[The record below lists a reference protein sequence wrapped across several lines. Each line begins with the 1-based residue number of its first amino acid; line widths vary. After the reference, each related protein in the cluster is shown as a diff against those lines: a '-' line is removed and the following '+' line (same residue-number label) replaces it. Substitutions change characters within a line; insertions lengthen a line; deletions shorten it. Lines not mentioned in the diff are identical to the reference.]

1 MASRNRL
8 QVKGPNAIRD
18 IQKRMNDVA
27 VSVGIHASAGVHK
40 ESKGKLKVAQVYAY
54 NEFGTELIDER
65 PTLRPTMRIQRQ
77 KYFGIMSVI
86 ALKALTVQGYDVR
99 IQMGKLGEVAQNDVR
114 KAIRDLD
121 SPPNAESTIKA
132 KGSSNPLIDTGQMIN
147 SIRWEYVK

>member
-27 VSVGIHASAGVHK
+27 VSVGVHASAGVHK
-40 ESKGKLKVAQVYAY
+40 ESKGKLKVAQIYAFG
-54 NEFGTELIDER
+54 EFGTENSPER
-65 PTLRPTMRIQRQ
+65 PTLRPTMRMQRQ
-77 KYFGIMSVI
+77 KYIGVMRTIT
-86 ALKALTVQGYDVR
+86 LKAMTVDGYDIR
-99 IQMGKLGEVAQNDVR
+99 IQMGKLGQVAQNDVQ

-121 SPPNAESTIKA
+121 SPPNAESTVKA
-132 KGSSNPLIDTGQMIN
+132 KGSSNPLIDTGQLLS

>member
-27 VSVGIHASAGVHK
+27 VSVGVHASAGKHK
-40 ESKGKLKVAQVYAY
+40 ESDGGLTVAQVYGF
-54 NEFGTELIDER
+54 NEFGTERIPER
-65 PTLRPTMRIQRQ
+65 PTLRPTMRTQRQ
-77 KYFGIMSVI
+77 KYIGVMRTIT
-86 ALKALTVQGYDVR
+86 LKAMTLQSYDIR
-99 IQMGKLGEVAQNDVR
+99 IQMGKLGQLAQNDVQ

-121 SPPNAESTIKA
+121 SPPNKDSTIKA
-132 KGSSNPLIDTGQMIN
+132 KGSSNPLIDSTQMIN